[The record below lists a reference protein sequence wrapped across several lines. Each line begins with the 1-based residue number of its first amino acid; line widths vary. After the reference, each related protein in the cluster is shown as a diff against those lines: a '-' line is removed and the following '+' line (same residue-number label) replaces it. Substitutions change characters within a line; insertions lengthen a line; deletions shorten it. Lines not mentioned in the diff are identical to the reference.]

1 MMNHL
6 DDDHATPLRAATGG
20 KALAAGAVLLALGA
34 CVAPMP
40 PEPDPATET
49 GFITNLPE
57 QVIAL
62 AAPDQNLQAVRI
74 MDDGCYWYEHAG
86 PVETTMLPLRTPSGS
101 PICTA
106 RG

>member
-1 MMNHL
+1 MMTQ
-6 DDDHATPLRAATGG
+6 DHTDNTTRALTRG
-20 KALAAGAVLLALGA
+20 KAFAAGAVMLALGA

-40 PEPDPATET
+40 EPETET
-49 GFITNLPE
+49 GFITNLPA

-62 AAPDQNLQAVRI
+62 ADPTQNLQAVRI

-101 PICTA
+101 PICTP
-106 RG
+106 RSS

>member
-1 MMNHL
+1 MKNHV
-6 DDDHATPLRAATGG
+6 DDHAMPSVTGS
-20 KALAAGAVLLALGA
+20 KTLVAGAVLFALAA

-40 PEPDPATET
+40 PEPETDT
-49 GFITNLPE
+49 GFIAELPE

-62 AAPDQNLQAVRI
+62 ADPDQNLQAVRI
-74 MDDGCYWYEHAG
+74 MNDGCYWYQYVG

-101 PICTA
+101 PICTP